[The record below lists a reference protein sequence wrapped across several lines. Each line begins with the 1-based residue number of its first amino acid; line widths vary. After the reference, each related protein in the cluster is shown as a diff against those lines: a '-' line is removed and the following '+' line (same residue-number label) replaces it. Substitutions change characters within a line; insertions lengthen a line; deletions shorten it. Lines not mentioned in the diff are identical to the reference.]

1 MRKRTG
7 FLKTSKNI
15 GVSKKQSGVVI
26 QPTPLFYIF
35 IFYLIVS
42 RLVKLDELTSNT
54 RNVVHAWQKHG
65 AKLL

>member
-35 IFYLIVS
+35 IFLSHRFTS
-42 RLVKLDELTSNT
+42 RKVRRAHLKY
-54 RNVVHAWQKHG
+54 
-65 AKLL
+65 